1 MRAVVRLNLLVAAAF
16 LLALLLSLYALM
28 HQARS
33 DIRRELS
40 SSMRMAEQLLTQAVR
55 YPEQL
60 ESLLQVELRHLSL
73 QVLPTG
79 VSPHSRA
86 GGGRAT
92 PAWFQM
98 LVWPDDQPLFE
109 RRIPLNKRDMLILFA
124 DPSDELEEVWES
136 ALQMLWLFLGAALL
150 SSAAITWGVGRGMR
164 PVGQILQALDRIQQG
179 QFNARLG
186 NYSVPEVRRLAN
198 HFNRMAEVL
207 EHEQADNRR
216 LTRELMALQEKERSY
231 LAREL
236 HDDLGQYLT
245 GIRAQAYLLSK
256 TCDRADLVEKIAPLI
271 VRDCEQIQ
279 QGFRRLV
286 RNLHP
291 VILEPLGLEESLRS
305 LTEQW
310 QRSSG
315 IECQLSLQTI
325 PALPDQESAT
335 HLYRLLQEALNNVA
349 RHAQAT
355 RVCISLIRCGSHL
368 SVRVQD
374 NGQGFPAGLHPG
386 VGLRSMQERARY
398 MNAVL
403 ELVSVT
409 GEGLLLKL
417 DLPLCRGVKE

>member
-16 LLALLLSLYALM
+16 VLALLLSLYALM

-40 SSMRMAEQLLTQAVR
+40 SGMRMAEQLLTQAVR

-60 ESLLQVELRHLSL
+60 DSLLQVELRHLSL
-73 QVLPTG
+73 QVLPAG
-79 VSPHSRA
+79 VSPQSIAVSYRT
-86 GGGRAT
+86 T
-92 PAWFQM
+92 PAWFQS

-109 RRIPLNKRDMLILFA
+109 RRIPLNAQDMLILVA
-124 DPSDELEEVWES
+124 DPADELEEVWES
-136 ALQMLWLFLGAALL
+136 ALQILWLFMGAALL
-150 SSAAITWGVGRGMR
+150 SSAAITWGVSRGMR
-164 PVGQILQALDRIQQG
+164 PVGQILLALDRIQQG
-179 QFNARLG
+179 QFSARLG
-186 NYSVPEVRRLAN
+186 SYSVPEVRRLAH
-198 HFNRMAEVL
+198 HFNRMAEAL

-245 GIRAQAYLLSK
+245 GIRAQAYLLTK
-256 TCDRADLVEKIAPLI
+256 ACDRPDLVEKTASLI

-291 VILEPLGLEESLRS
+291 VILEPLGLEESLHS
-305 LTEQW
+305 LAEQW

-315 IECQLSLQTI
+315 IECQLTLHSV
-325 PALPDQESAT
+325 PELPDRESAT

-355 RVCISLIRCGSHL
+355 RVCVSLTRCGGNL

-374 NGQGFPAGLHPG
+374 NGQGFPENLHPG

-398 MNAVL
+398 MNAAL

-417 DLPLCRGVKE
+417 DLPLCRGGRE